1 MAEPGAHDGHRARL
15 RDRFAKAGADALA
28 DHELLELILFAPLP
42 RRDTK
47 GVAKALLARFGSL
60 DGVFGAELADLTAVP
75 GMGETAALHLKALHG
90 ATLRMGRDAVMNRPV
105 LSSWSAVLGY
115 CRTAMAEL
123 PREQFRVLYLDKK
136 NRLIGD
142 EVVSDGTIDQ
152 TPVYPREVVRMALA
166 RHASAMILVHNH
178 PSGDPTPSRADIE
191 LTREIMAAAKA
202 LDIQV
207 HDHLIIARSATTSFK
222 AQGLM

>member
-1 MAEPGAHDGHRARL
+1 MSDAGAHDGHRERL
-15 RDRFAKAGADALA
+15 RERFAKAGADALS
-28 DHELLELILFAPLP
+28 DHEVLELILFAPLP

-47 GVAKALLARFGSL
+47 AIAKALLARFGSL
-60 DGVFGAELADLTAVP
+60 DGVFGAEIDDLIAVP
-75 GMGETAALHLKALHG
+75 GMGEIAALHLKALHV
-90 ATLRMGRDAVMNRPV
+90 AAQRMGREAIMNKPV

-142 EVVSDGTIDQ
+142 EVISDGTVDQ
-152 TPVYPREVVRMALA
+152 TPVFPREVVRLALA

-191 LTREIMAAAKA
+191 LTREIMAAARA
-202 LDIQV
+202 LDISV
-207 HDHLIIARSATTSFK
+207 HDHLIIARGATTSLK
-222 AQGLM
+222 AQGLI

>member
-1 MAEPGAHDGHRARL
+1 MDGAGAHDGHRGRL
-15 RDRFAKAGADALA
+15 RDRFAKAGPDALS

-47 GVAKALLARFGSL
+47 GIAKALLARFGSL
-60 DGVFGAELADLTAVP
+60 DGVFGADIGDLTAVP
-75 GMGETAALHLKALHG
+75 GMGETAALHLKALQ
-90 ATLRMGRDAVMNRPV
+90 AAALRMGRDAVMNKPI

-142 EVVSDGTIDQ
+142 EVISDGTVDQ
-152 TPVYPREVVRMALA
+152 TPVFPREVVRLALA
-166 RHASAMILVHNH
+166 RHASSMILVHNH

-191 LTREIMAAAKA
+191 LTREIIAAAKA
-202 LDIQV
+202 LDISV
-207 HDHLIIARSATTSFK
+207 HDHLIIARGATTSLR

>member
-1 MAEPGAHDGHRARL
+1 MSDAGAHDGHRERL
-15 RDRFAKAGADALA
+15 RERFAKAGADALS
-28 DHELLELILFAPLP
+28 DHEVLELILFAPLP

-47 GVAKALLARFGSL
+47 AIAKALLARFGSL
-60 DGVFGAELADLTAVP
+60 DGVFGAEIDDLISVP
-75 GMGETAALHLKALHG
+75 GMGEIAALHLKALHV
-90 ATLRMGRDAVMNRPV
+90 ATQRMGREAIMNKPV

-142 EVVSDGTIDQ
+142 EVISDGTVDQ
-152 TPVYPREVVRMALA
+152 TPVFPREVVRLALA

-191 LTREIMAAAKA
+191 LTREIMAAARA
-202 LDIQV
+202 LDISV
-207 HDHLIIARSATTSFK
+207 HDHLIIARGATTSLK
-222 AQGLM
+222 AQGLI

>member
-1 MAEPGAHDGHRARL
+1 MDGAGAHDGHRGRL
-15 RDRFAKAGADALA
+15 RDRFAKAGADALS

-47 GVAKALLARFGSL
+47 GIAKALLARFGSL
-60 DGVFGAELADLTAVP
+60 DGVFGADIGDLTAVP
-75 GMGETAALHLKALHG
+75 GMGETAALHLKALQ
-90 ATLRMGRDAVMNRPV
+90 AANLRMGRDAVMNKPI

-136 NRLIGD
+136 NRLIDD
-142 EVVSDGTIDQ
+142 EVISDGTVDQ
-152 TPVYPREVVRMALA
+152 TPVFPREVVRLALA
-166 RHASAMILVHNH
+166 RHASSMILVHNH

-191 LTREIMAAAKA
+191 LTREIIAAAKA
-202 LDIQV
+202 LDISV
-207 HDHLIIARSATTSFK
+207 HDHLIIARGATTSLR

>member
-1 MAEPGAHDGHRARL
+1 MDGAGAHDGHRGRL
-15 RDRFAKAGADALA
+15 RDRFAKAGPDALS
-28 DHELLELILFAPLP
+28 DHELLELILFAALP

-47 GVAKALLARFGSL
+47 GIAKALVARFGSL
-60 DGVFGAELADLTAVP
+60 DGVFGADIGDLTAVP
-75 GMGETAALHLKALHG
+75 GMGETAALHLKALQ
-90 ATLRMGRDAVMNRPV
+90 AAALRMGRDAVMNKPI

-142 EVVSDGTIDQ
+142 EVISDGTVDQ
-152 TPVYPREVVRMALA
+152 TPVFPREVVRLALA
-166 RHASAMILVHNH
+166 RHASSMILVHNH

-191 LTREIMAAAKA
+191 LTREIIAAAKA
-202 LDIQV
+202 LDISV
-207 HDHLIIARSATTSFK
+207 HDHLIIARGATTSLR